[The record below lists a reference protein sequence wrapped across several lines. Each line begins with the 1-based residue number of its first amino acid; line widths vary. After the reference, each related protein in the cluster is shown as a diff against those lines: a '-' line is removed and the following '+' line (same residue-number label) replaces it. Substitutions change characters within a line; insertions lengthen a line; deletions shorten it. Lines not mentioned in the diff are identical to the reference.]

1 MKITFVTGIQ
11 KGEEKP
17 LEFTSYGAITEEGER
32 AYFSGVREYEIERI
46 AQKEIEDIENDF
58 DPIEAPPG
66 PYTIKPD
73 KQGRTNVANEKQQLD
88 IKESYLKE
96 NLFGSLEPQGWV
108 NPRQPSTWPRIMAL
122 FTTRGTPSVR
132 CGTHSTTWSQTTPL
146 WRPALRDCSEVTCL

>member
-46 AQKEIEDIENDF
+46 TQKEIEDIENDF

-66 PYTIKPD
+66 PYTIQPD

-88 IKESYLKE
+88 IKL
-96 NLFGSLEPQGWV
+96 
-108 NPRQPSTWPRIMAL
+108 
-122 FTTRGTPSVR
+122 
-132 CGTHSTTWSQTTPL
+132 
-146 WRPALRDCSEVTCL
+146 LRKTCLALWSPRDG